1 MHVFSCKILYDISY
15 KILQELPCKITKEF
29 GTYPGVI
36 LPYLYVRSYKKIM
49 HDIARIVCHDLT
61 YKYGKIT
68 PGYVPNSLVILHGSS
83 CRILYD
89 MSYTILQGN
98 TCMISQ
104 EKFAMIL
111 HINMARSHRDMFQI
125 H

>member
-1 MHVFSCKILYDISY
+1 MTNSSCDIMHVFSCKILYDISY

-36 LPYLYVRSYKKIM
+36 LPYLYVRSCKKIK

-68 PGYVPNSLVILHGSS
+68 PGYVPNSLVILYDIS
-83 CRILYD
+83 CV
-89 MSYTILQGN
+89 ILQN
-98 TCMISQ
+98 PAFFFYKILQ
-104 EKFAMIL
+104 EFLLGPFTKP
-111 HINMARSHRDMFQI
+111 RGGD
-125 H
+125 

>member
-1 MHVFSCKILYDISY
+1 MANFSCDIMHVFSCKILYDISY

-36 LPYLYVRSYKKIM
+36 LPYLYVRSCKKNM

-68 PGYVPNSLVILHGSS
+68 PGYVPNSLVILYDIS
-83 CRILYD
+83 CV
-89 MSYTILQGN
+89 ILQN
-98 TCMISQ
+98 LAFFFYKILQ
-104 EKFAMIL
+104 EFL
-111 HINMARSHRDMFQI
+111 LGYLLQR
-125 H
+125 